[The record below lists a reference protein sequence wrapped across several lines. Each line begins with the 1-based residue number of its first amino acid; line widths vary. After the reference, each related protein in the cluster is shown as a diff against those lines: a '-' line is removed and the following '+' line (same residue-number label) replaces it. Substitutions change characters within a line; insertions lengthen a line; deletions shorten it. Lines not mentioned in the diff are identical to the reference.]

1 MFKNTFLNRRPPA
14 IASEDS
20 VLSFFRKGHS
30 KFLLYFFL
38 DKILFTY
45 DQNGKIHLSLIGITT
60 HYFDNIRKYFKFN
73 AMDFLAM

>member
-1 MFKNTFLNRRPPA
+1 MFKNTFLNRSPPA
-14 IASEDS
+14 TASEYL

-45 DQNGKIHLSLIGITT
+45 DQDGEIHLSLIGIMT
-60 HYFDNIRKYFKFN
+60 HYFGNIRKYFKFN
-73 AMDFLAM
+73 AMDVLAM